1 MANGLE
7 RLIRNNLGQITGLNN
22 TCYTYKQNMAGII
35 YCIEQKSTSKIYIGL
50 TADYIRR
57 KSEHLY
63 ELKHNK
69 HCNQHLQNAW
79 NKYGESDF
87 SFNMLKEIDGTQE
100 DLKQAEITLI
110 EELDAT
116 NKVKGFNISKG
127 GDTSK
132 WRAINQYTKDGIFVQ
147 KHDTMSIAAAKLGK
161 LSTPIWKAL
170 NKKIPSAHGY
180 QWRYCDEDQN
190 IRTMIA
196 NHDYRG
202 VVQQFDIQDNLIA
215 EYENAMDAGKAI
227 QHMTNSKSYKSV
239 AINIR
244 KVCYNQMKQYQKFIW
259 KFKK

>member
-1 MANGLE
+1 
-7 RLIRNNLGQITGLNN
+7 
-22 TCYTYKQNMAGII
+22 MAGII

-50 TADYIRR
+50 TTDYIRR
-57 KSEHLY
+57 KNEHLY

-79 NKYGESDF
+79 SKYGESDF
-87 SFNMLKEIDGTQE
+87 SFSILKEIDGTQE
-100 DLKQAEITLI
+100 DLKQAEIALI

-116 NKVKGFNISKG
+116 NKIKGFNISKG
-127 GDTSK
+127 GDAAK
-132 WRAINQYTKDGIFVQ
+132 WRAINQYTKDGIFIQ
-147 KHDTMSIAAAKLGK
+147 KYDTMSIAAAKLGK

-180 QWRYCDEDQN
+180 QWRYCDEHQDVR
-190 IRTMIA
+190 ISIA
-196 NHDYRG
+196 DHSCRG
-202 VVQQFDIQDNLIA
+202 IVQQFDAQGTLIA
-215 EYENAMDAGKAI
+215 EYRNAMEAGKAI
-227 QHMTNSKSYKSV
+227 QHKTKNKSCDSV

>member
-1 MANGLE
+1 
-7 RLIRNNLGQITGLNN
+7 
-22 TCYTYKQNMAGII
+22 MAGII
-35 YCIEQKSTSKIYIGL
+35 YCIEQKSTSKVYVGL

-57 KSEHLY
+57 KNEHLF

-69 HCNQHLQNAW
+69 HHNQHLQNAW

-87 SFNMLKEIDGTQE
+87 TFSILKEIEGTQE
-100 DLKQAEITLI
+100 DLKQAEVSLI
-110 EELDAT
+110 EQLDAT

-127 GDTSK
+127 GDTAR
-132 WRAINQYTKDGIFVQ
+132 WRAINQYTKDGIFIQ
-147 KHDTMSIAAAKLGK
+147 RYDTMSIAAAHLGK

-190 IRTMIA
+190 IRTTIA

-202 VVQQFDIQDNLIA
+202 TVQQFDMQDNLIA
-215 EYENAMDAGKAI
+215 EYNNAMQAAKAI
-227 QHMTNSKSYKSV
+227 QYMTDAKSYKSV

-244 KVCYNQMKQYQKFIW
+244 KVCYNQTKQYQKFIW